1 MKRQS
6 IVWGCVV
13 ALVAVALAALVG
25 AQAQPPAAAAAAKAE
40 SAKAETPVLSEVDAL
55 RLDKALLRQQ
65 NVALQIQTLQAEL
78 QRATDEA
85 PKVKADVEQL
95 IATLQKPGFVL
106 QADGKGGY
114 VYAPKPP
121 DPAKVDP
128 ENSPKK

>member
-13 ALVAVALAALVG
+13 ALVAVALTALVG
-25 AQAQPPAAAAAAKAE
+25 AQAQPAAAAQAKADAAKV
-40 SAKAETPVLSEVDAL
+40 ETPVLSEVDAL